1 MVFFFYVDVVFG
13 GFVIFFVK
21 VFGYEIFDFDFRFK
35 GVKSIIIDFY
45 KMGMVLIL
53 VGGIIFCEKKFLDSI
68 SVLVLYLVGGKIW

>member
-1 MVFFFYVDVVFG
+1 M
-13 GFVIFFVK
+13 IFFVK